1 MRTRAAVVVAILVTA
16 GTTLW
21 ASPAKAGGGCHSAAT
36 QGRGTSVKLEGA
48 CFLPTVLRV
57 ADGTTVTFTNADPFT
72 HVVSGVGIDYTELTT
87 GAAVQQTF
95 HGPGVYPFMCHL
107 HPGMSGAIVV
117 GDGLGNAQVV
127 DVQTVTTLAPR
138 PVATEPVATV
148 SAEHDTSPA
157 VLALIAALALG
168 LGFTVGLLV
177 RARRRTTAD

>member
-1 MRTRAAVVVAILVTA
+1 MAILA
-16 GTTLW
+16 MAETTLW
-21 ASPAKAGGGCHSAAT
+21 APPAQAGGGCHSTAT
-36 QGRGTSVKLEGA
+36 QARGMSVKLEGA

-72 HVVSGVGIDYTELTT
+72 HVVSGVGIEYTELVT
-87 GAAVQQTF
+87 GATVQQTF

-127 DVQTVTTLAPR
+127 DVQPVTTLAPT

-148 SAEHDTSPA
+148 AAVRETSP
-157 VLALIAALALG
+157 VVFVLIAALALG
-168 LGFTVGLLV
+168 LGFAVGLLA
-177 RARRRTTAD
+177 RARRRGAAG